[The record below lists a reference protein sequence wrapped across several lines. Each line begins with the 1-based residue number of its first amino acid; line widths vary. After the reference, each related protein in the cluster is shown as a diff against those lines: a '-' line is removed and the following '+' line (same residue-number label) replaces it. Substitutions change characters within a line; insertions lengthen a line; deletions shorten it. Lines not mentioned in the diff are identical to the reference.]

1 MLKSVIMYFSSFLD
15 PSNMSLRCM
24 EVLYV
29 CHFNKQEVLRRL
41 EIVWFPL
48 DNSLFY
54 FTSLALKEVG

>member
-1 MLKSVIMYFSSFLD
+1 
-15 PSNMSLRCM
+15 M

-29 CHFNKQEVLRRL
+29 CHFNKQEVLCRL

-48 DNSLFY
+48 DNGLFY